1 MSGISVGP
9 LLPTQVGLTRVLLVE
24 DDEGDAFLVQELI
37 AESGS
42 EIELRRACSVA
53 DAMRILAARDIACVL
68 LDLGLPDAD
77 GLSALRRVV
86 EATPGLAVIVLTG
99 HADEHRGIEAL
110 ASGAQDYLVKGQVDG
125 ALLTRAIRYAI
136 ERRRAE
142 ESLRRLYESELRA
155 AENARLERGL
165 LPLPLTHGHGLDL
178 VSRYRP
184 GRHQALL
191 GGDFFDLVE
200 CEDGTVLMI
209 IGDVSGHGPDE
220 AALGV
225 GLRIGWRT
233 LVLAGH
239 DRDRILPDLQQ
250 VLHGERRSEESFAT
264 MCMIAVDPARR
275 SARVWLAGHSA
286 PLHLYAG
293 GVAPVPD
300 DRCGPAL
307 GLVDKAVWDSVSVPL
322 GDASSLLLFTDGL
335 IEGHVGPG
343 PDRLGDRGLI
353 ELIEALRPAHRR
365 MADLLDELLAQ
376 VRALN
381 GGELADDVAV
391 LSVGWPGSRQA
402 GRAGT

>member
-1 MSGISVGP
+1 MTGTSLGSI
-9 LLPTQVGLTRVLLVE
+9 LPTQVGLTRVLLVE

-37 AESGS
+37 ADSGAA
-42 EIELRRACSVA
+42 IELRRAGSVA
-53 DAMRILAARDIACVL
+53 QALRILATGDIACVL
-68 LDLGLPDAD
+68 LDLDLPDAE
-77 GLSALRRVV
+77 GLTALRRVV
-86 EATPGLAVIVLTG
+86 DGTMGLAVIVLTG

-165 LPLPLTHGHGLDL
+165 LPLPLTHGAGLDF

-191 GGDFFDLVE
+191 GGDFYDLVE
-200 CEDGTVLMI
+200 CADGTLLII

-225 GLRIGWRT
+225 GLRIGWRA

-239 DRDRILPDLQQ
+239 DRDRLLPDLQQ
-250 VLHGERRSEESFAT
+250 LLHGERRSEESFAT
-264 MCMIAVDPARR
+264 VCMVAVDPTRR
-275 SARVWLAGHSA
+275 WATFWLAGHPA
-286 PLHLYAG
+286 PLVLCNDA
-293 GVAPVPD
+293 VLTVPD
-300 DRCGPAL
+300 DRSGPAL
-307 GLVDKAVWDSVSVPL
+307 GIVDDATWDSVSVPITH
-322 GDASSLLLFTDGL
+322 ASSLLLFTDGL
-335 IEGHVGPG
+335 IEGHVGSTS
-343 PDRLGDRGLI
+343 DRLGDSGLVGLI
-353 ELIEALRPAHRR
+353 ETLLPAHRR
-365 MADLLDELLAQ
+365 AADLIDELLAQ
-376 VRALN
+376 VRSLN

-391 LSVGWPGSRQA
+391 LSVGWSGQSTRTGEA
-402 GRAGT
+402 

>member
-1 MSGISVGP
+1 MSTFVGP
-9 LLPTQVGLTRVLLVE
+9 HLPTQVGLTRVLLVE
-24 DDEGDAFLVQELI
+24 DDEGDALLVQELI
-37 AESGS
+37 AETSS
-42 EIELRRACSVA
+42 AIELRRARSVA
-53 DAMRILAARDIACVL
+53 EALRILAAGDIACVL

-86 EATPGLAVIVLTG
+86 EGTLGLAVIVLTG

-165 LPLPLTHGHGLDL
+165 LPLPLTHGDGLDF

-264 MCMIAVDPARR
+264 VCMVAVDPARQC
-275 SARVWLAGHSA
+275 ARVWLAGHPA
-286 PLHLYAG
+286 PLHLHAAG
-293 GVAPVPD
+293 VESVPG
-300 DRCGPAL
+300 DRSGPAL
-307 GLVDKAVWDSVSVPL
+307 GIVDDATWDSVAVPI
-322 GDASSLLLFTDGL
+322 GPTSGLLLFTDGL
-335 IEGHVGPG
+335 IEGHIGRG
-343 PDRLGDRGLI
+343 SDRLGDEGLI
-353 ELIEALRPAHRR
+353 ELIEALRPTHPDTAGLI
-365 MADLLDELLAQ
+365 DNLLAQ

-391 LSVGWPGSRQA
+391 LSVGWS
-402 GRAGT
+402 GTAQPSQGGL

>member
-1 MSGISVGP
+1 MSGASVGP
-9 LLPTQVGLTRVLLVE
+9 LLPTQVGLTHVLLVE
-24 DDEGDAFLVQELI
+24 DDEGDALFVRELI
-37 AESGS
+37 AESGAA
-42 EIELRRACSVA
+42 IELRRAGSVA
-53 DAMRILAARDIACVL
+53 EALRLLAAGDVACVL
-68 LDLGLPDAD
+68 LDLELPDAD
-77 GLSALRRVV
+77 GLCALRRVI
-86 EATPGLAVIVLTG
+86 EGTLGLAVIVLTG

-165 LPLPLTHGHGLDL
+165 LPLPLTHGDGLEF
-178 VSRYRP
+178 VCRYRP
-184 GRHQALL
+184 GRLQALL

-200 CEDGTVLMI
+200 CQDGTLLFM

-250 VLHGERRSEESFAT
+250 VLLGERRSEESFAT
-264 MCMIAVDPARR
+264 VCMVAVDPPRR
-275 SARVWLAGHSA
+275 QARVWLAGHPA
-286 PLHLYAG
+286 PLHLHPG
-293 GVAPVPD
+293 GVVPIPG

-307 GLVDKAVWDSVSVPL
+307 GVVDGATWDSVRIPV
-322 GDASSLLLFTDGL
+322 GDESCLLLFTDGL

-343 PDRLGDRGLI
+343 AERLGEGGLVAI
-353 ELIEALRPAHRR
+353 IEALRPAHPRT
-365 MADLLDELLAQ
+365 APLIDELLAE
-376 VRALN
+376 VRARN

-391 LSVGWPGSRQA
+391 LSVGWSARPTGQ
-402 GRAGT
+402 GGM

>member
-1 MSGISVGP
+1 MSGTSVGS
-9 LLPTQVGLTRVLLVE
+9 LLPTQVGLSRVLLVE
-24 DDEGDAFLVQELI
+24 DDDGDAFLVQELI
-37 AESGS
+37 AESGAA
-42 EIELRRACSVA
+42 IELRRAGSVGEA
-53 DAMRILAARDIACVL
+53 LRILSAGDIACVL
-68 LDLGLPDAD
+68 LDLGLPDAG

-86 EATPGLAVIVLTG
+86 EGTMGLAVIVLTS
-99 HADEHRGIEAL
+99 HSDEHRGIEAL

-165 LPLPLTHGHGLDL
+165 LPLPLTHGEGLDF

-191 GGDFFDLVE
+191 GGDFYDLVE
-200 CEDGTVLMI
+200 CQDGTVLII

-264 MCMIAVDPARR
+264 VCMVAVDPARR
-275 SARVWLAGHSA
+275 HATVWLAGHPA
-286 PLHLYAG
+286 PLHLHAE
-293 GVAPVPD
+293 GVDPVPD
-300 DRCGPAL
+300 LRCGPAL
-307 GLVDKAVWDSVSVPL
+307 GIVEDATWDSVSIPI
-322 GDASSLLLFTDGL
+322 GDCSRLLLFTDGL

-343 PDRLGDRGLI
+343 ADRLGDHGLI
-353 ELIEALRPAHRR
+353 ALIEVLRRANRPTAALV
-365 MADLLDELLAQ
+365 DELLAQ

-381 GGELADDVAV
+381 GGELVDDVAV
-391 LSVGWPGSRQA
+391 LSVGWLGGQTAPG
-402 GRAGT
+402 GR

>member
-1 MSGISVGP
+1 MSGTSAGP

-42 EIELRRACSVA
+42 AIELRRAGSVA
-53 DAMRILAARDIACVL
+53 EALRILAAGDIACVL

-86 EATPGLAVIVLTG
+86 EGTLGLAVIVLTG

-165 LPLPLTHGHGLDL
+165 LPLPLTHGEGLEF
-178 VSRYRP
+178 VCRYRP
-184 GRHQALL
+184 GRLQALL

-200 CEDGTVLMI
+200 CQDGTLLFI

-264 MCMIAVDPARR
+264 VCMIAVDPGRR
-275 SARVWLAGHSA
+275 QARVWLAGHPA
-286 PLHLYAG
+286 PLHLHPG
-293 GVAPVPD
+293 GVARVPD

-307 GLVDKAVWDSVSVPL
+307 GIVDGAKWDSVCVPV
-322 GDASSLLLFTDGL
+322 GDNSCLLLFTDGL

-343 PDRLGDRGLI
+343 AERLGDRGLI
-353 ELIEALRPAHRR
+353 ELIEALRPAHTRT
-365 MADLLDELLAQ
+365 APLIDELLAE

-391 LSVGWPGSRQA
+391 LSVGWSARPADHG
-402 GRAGT
+402 GT